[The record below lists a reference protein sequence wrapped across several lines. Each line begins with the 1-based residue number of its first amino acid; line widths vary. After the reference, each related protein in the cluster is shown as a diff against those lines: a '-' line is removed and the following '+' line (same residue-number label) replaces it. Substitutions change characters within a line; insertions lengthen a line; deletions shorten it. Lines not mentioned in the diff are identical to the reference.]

1 MKGLDPLVVDVDE
14 GQIVELL
21 QHEVRRIVEDVRTRV
36 LIHGIEEAF
45 EGDSVV
51 QVFAGVQFVAGV
63 DAVLVEHIED
73 RLPAAAKLGKTFLD
87 QPGNIGNA
95 GETALG
101 HYVVHSFNAEAQRN
115 KEGTMKIFIAD
126 VGIHAEQIEAIRSR
140 LPLGWSL
147 ADVSGGVIAIL
158 TENVDVS
165 PAMIEAAGSGL
176 RLIARLDTGQATTPE
191 GLTVPVIDLP
201 NTALIG
207 VAEHTVMLI
216 LALSRH
222 LLGVIR
228 QTNAQAWLPERSQP
242 ILTDQRRYTYNWI
255 GLKDWGTLYGKT
267 VGLIGLGLIGR
278 ATAVRLRSFGMR
290 LIFTLRHRLDPVAET
305 RLGVQWRE
313 LDALLAESDFVSLH
327 QRFQEGPEGNDN
339 HIGARELALMGPAA
353 YLINT
358 ARGRLVDENALAAAL
373 RTGQIAGAALDV
385 FRHEPLP
392 ADSSLFALA
401 GDNLIL
407 TPHVAGAPLIEAWA
421 MIAQELIEHLQRPWP
436 G

>member
-1 MKGLDPLVVDVDE
+1 
-14 GQIVELL
+14 
-21 QHEVRRIVEDVRTRV
+21 
-36 LIHGIEEAF
+36 
-45 EGDSVV
+45 
-51 QVFAGVQFVAGV
+51 
-63 DAVLVEHIED
+63 
-73 RLPAAAKLGKTFLD
+73 
-87 QPGNIGNA
+87 
-95 GETALG
+95 
-101 HYVVHSFNAEAQRN
+101 
-115 KEGTMKIFIAD
+115 MKIFIAD

-147 ADVSGGVIAIL
+147 ADVSGGVMAIL

-290 LIFTLRHRLDPVAET
+290 LIYTQRHRLDPVAET

-327 QRFQEGPEGNDN
+327 QRFQEGSDGNDN